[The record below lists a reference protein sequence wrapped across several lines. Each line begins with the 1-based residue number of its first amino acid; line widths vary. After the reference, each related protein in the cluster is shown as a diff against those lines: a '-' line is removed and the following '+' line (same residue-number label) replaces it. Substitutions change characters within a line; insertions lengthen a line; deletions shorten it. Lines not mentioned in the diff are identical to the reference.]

1 MRTTTEI
8 RKYIV
13 RRGGLWTK
21 YTLCEEVSLKFPWVD
36 MGMINNAVLPSYTS
50 GCKFIA
56 FVGGVAARTSDG
68 HKIVMYKKI
77 LKESFKFND
86 EFSLFTYL
94 TTTDLSDKERRDIV
108 NIFKN
113 HRRW

>member
-1 MRTTTEI
+1 MRTTREI
-8 RKYIV
+8 RNYIV

-21 YTLCEEVSLKFPWVD
+21 HTLCKEISSKFPRVD
-36 MGMINNAVLPSYTS
+36 VGMVNNAVIPFYAT

-56 FVGGVAARTSDG
+56 FVGGVAVCTSEFD
-68 HKIVMYKKI
+68 KVSVYKKI
-77 LKESFKFND
+77 LEESFKSSD